1 MPTLRLDF
9 ILADDSVRAEKHRIE
24 MQLVGDRWKIVW
36 AGTQVKCQLGRGQ
49 SGWSKQPCS

>member
-1 MPTLRLDF
+1 MDF
-9 ILADDSVRAEKHRIE
+9 ILADDSVRAEKYRIE